1 MGSSL
6 AITHLTYIAH
16 NSTLSARSVQRSVT
30 RHIEARKCR
39 ITLSLTR
46 PVILVGASGL
56 GKSTIAQNIA
66 HHAVIHGH
74 TACCSLRLANCWVI
88 LLLSTAIH
96 CYVGACVTMRRLPY
110 WSSMRSVTCPI
121 RTAMLIC
128 SSSRSIVG
136 TSRKAHQHSG
146 LTN

>member
-1 MGSSL
+1 MRKMGSSL

-66 HHAVIHGH
+66 HHVVIHGH
-74 TACCSLRLANCWVI
+74 TVLFTTASQLLGDLAALNSDSLPRWRLRA
-88 LLLSTAIH
+88 LL
-96 CYVGACVTMRRLPY
+96 CGAC
-110 WSSMRSVTCPI
+110 
-121 RTAMLIC
+121 
-128 SSSRSIVG
+128 
-136 TSRKAHQHSG
+136 
-146 LTN
+146 LTGHR